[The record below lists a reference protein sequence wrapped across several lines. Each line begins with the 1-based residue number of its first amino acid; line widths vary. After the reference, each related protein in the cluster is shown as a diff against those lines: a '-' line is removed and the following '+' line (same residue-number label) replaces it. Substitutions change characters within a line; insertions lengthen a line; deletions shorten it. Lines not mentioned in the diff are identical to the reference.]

1 MSSKVR
7 RRFWVEAALTA
18 VTGVLFLLTL
28 VWRDWLEA
36 VFGWD
41 PDHHD
46 GSAEWLLVA
55 GLFVVTAALYAVT
68 RVEWRRSGAARA

>member
-1 MSSKVR
+1 MTSNVR
-7 RRFWVEAALTA
+7 RRFWVEATLTSL
-18 VTGVLFLLTL
+18 TGVLFLLTL
-28 VWRDWLEA
+28 FWRDWLEA

-68 RVEWRRSGAARA
+68 RMEWRRFTAARA

>member
-1 MSSKVR
+1 MTSNVR

-46 GSAEWLLVA
+46 GSAEWFLVA
-55 GLFVVTAALYAVT
+55 GLFVVTAVLYAVT
-68 RVEWRRSGAARA
+68 RVEWRRSGTVRA